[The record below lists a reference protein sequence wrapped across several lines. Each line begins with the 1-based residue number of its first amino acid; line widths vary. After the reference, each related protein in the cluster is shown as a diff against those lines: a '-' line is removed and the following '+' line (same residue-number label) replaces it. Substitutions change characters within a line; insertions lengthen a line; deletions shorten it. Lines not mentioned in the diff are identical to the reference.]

1 MTDPADLTDA
11 VTDPD
16 AVSGMSPDLRD
27 RYLALRDEVA
37 RHNRAYYEQDAP
49 TVPDDVYDRLARELR
64 ELESAHPELAAGDSP
79 AQTVG
84 GAPGSAFL
92 PVTHPTQMTS
102 LDNVFDDEELR
113 DWQEKLARS
122 LNLPPEHDDFTFTGE
137 LKIDGL
143 SVNLYYLGGE
153 LQWAATRGN
162 GRVGEMV
169 TVQVLTIPG
178 LPQNLDGLKGELE
191 VRGEVYLSRADFA
204 AFNAQAEELGT
215 PLLKN
220 PRNGAAGALRQKD
233 PEVTR
238 TRHLKAIF
246 YALGKRDGVP
256 AQSQWEVLEW
266 LNSRGFPTS
275 RHAERLHGLAA
286 AADYHARMVAAR
298 ADFEFDADG
307 TVLKLDPLALQEES
321 GFTSRAPR
329 WAIAYKF
336 PVEEV
341 ETVLESIT
349 VNVGRTGKLAPLAH
363 LSPRLIEGSTVSKAT
378 LHNED
383 YIREMDL
390 RPGDTVRVR
399 KSGGVIPQI
408 MGVVLDRRPAD
419 AAPFEFPTHC
429 PVCGHVAVRAEGD
442 ANTYC
447 PNPACPAQ
455 SFERLRYFV
464 SRGAMDVR
472 GIGEKLVTQLLEQE
486 LVRDAA
492 DLYSLSAEQL
502 AGLERGGDK
511 KAQNILGQLEASKT
525 RPLWRLINA
534 LGMNHVGER
543 NAQALARAFGT
554 LDELLSATPEQIE
567 AVPGMGGI
575 IAQSVTAALADPAMR
590 DLIARLR
597 ASGVSPEAEQVSR
610 TDQLRGLNFVLT
622 GALSRPR
629 DLIKAELEAAGGR
642 VTGSVTKKT
651 SYLVAGE
658 DAGSKLARASELG
671 VPVLDEAGL
680 AALLLER
687 GQAGTGAEPSSVPT
701 SSVPT
706 SSESAAES

>member
-1 MTDPADLTDA
+1 MSQPAPGPLPSDPPTGTPQAQ
-11 VTDPD
+11 
-16 AVSGMSPDLRD
+16 
-27 RYLALRDEVA
+27 YQALRAEVE
-37 RHNRAYYEQDAP
+37 RHARAYYEQDAP
-49 TVPDDVYDRLARELR
+49 EIPDDVYDRLVRELR
-64 ELESAHPELAAGDSP
+64 ALEEAHPEWVGESTP
-79 AQTVG
+79 TQRVG
-84 GAPGSAFL
+84 GAPSAAFL
-92 PVTHPTQMTS
+92 PVNHPTSMTS
-102 LDNVFDDEELR
+102 LDNVFDDAELAE
-113 DWQEKLARS
+113 WQEKLARA
-122 LNLPPEHDDFTFTGE
+122 LNLDPAYDGFTYTGE

-143 SVNLYYLGGE
+143 SVNLYYLDGV

-162 GRVGEMV
+162 GTTGEIV
-169 TVQVLTIPG
+169 TEQVLTVPGIPRELAG
-178 LPQNLDGLKGELE
+178 LAGELE

-204 AFNAQAEELGT
+204 AFNARAEELGT

-238 TRHLKAIF
+238 TRNLKAIF
-246 YALGKRDGVP
+246 YALGKRDGVKVRTQ
-256 AQSQWEVLEW
+256 AEVLSW
-266 LNSRGFPTS
+266 LSAQGFPTS
-275 RHAERLHGLAA
+275 RYSETFTGLEAA
-286 AADYHARMVAAR
+286 RDYHRRMTGQR
-298 ADFEFDADG
+298 ASFEFDADG
-307 TVLKLDPLALQEES
+307 TVLKLGPLALQAEA

-383 YIREMDL
+383 YIRDLDL
-390 RPGDTVRVR
+390 RLGDTVVVR

-408 MGVVLDRRPAD
+408 MRVVPEKRPPD
-419 AAPFEFPTHC
+419 AVPYVFPTHC
-429 PVCGHVAVRAEGD
+429 PECAHEAVRAEGD

-455 SFERLRYFV
+455 QFERLRYFV

-472 GIGEKLVTQLLEQE
+472 GIGEKLIEQLLTTG

-492 DLYSLSAEQL
+492 DLYTLEAGQL
-502 AGLERGGDK
+502 AALERSGEK
-511 KAQNILGQLEASKT
+511 KAANILAQLEASKT

-554 LDELLSATPEQIE
+554 LDALLAATPESIE
-567 AVPGMGGI
+567 AVPGMGGT
-575 IAQSVTAALADPAMR
+575 IAQSVVAALTDANMR
-590 DLIARLR
+590 DLLRRLR
-597 ASGVSPEAEQVSR
+597 EH
-610 TDQLRGLNFVLT
+610 GLNPVEDAAPRGDALAGLSFVLT
-622 GALSRPR
+622 GSLSRPR
-629 DLIKAELEAAGGR
+629 DEIKAQLEGAGAR

-658 DAGSKLARASELG
+658 EAGSKLDRARELG
-671 VPVLDEAGL
+671 IPVLDEAGL
-680 AALLLER
+680 GALLEER
-687 GQAGTGAEPSSVPT
+687 GL
-701 SSVPT
+701 
-706 SSESAAES
+706 

>member
-1 MTDPADLTDA
+1 MSHPAPDTPPA
-11 VTDPD
+11 EVTRDHYQT
-16 AVSGMSPDLRD
+16 LR
-27 RYLALRDEVA
+27 AEVE
-37 RHNRAYYEQDAP
+37 RHARAYHELDAP
-49 TVPDDVYDRLARELR
+49 EIPDDVYDRLVRELR
-64 ELESAHPELAAGDSP
+64 SIEEAHPEWVGATTP
-79 AQTVG
+79 TQQVG
-84 GAPGSAFL
+84 GAPSAAFQ
-92 PVTHPTQMTS
+92 PVNHPTPMTS
-102 LDNVFDDEELR
+102 LDNVFDDEELAE
-113 DWQEKLARS
+113 WQEKLARA
-122 LNLPPEHDDFTFTGE
+122 LNLPPDYDGFTYTGE

-143 SVNLYYLGGE
+143 SVNLYYVDGT

-169 TVQVLTIPG
+169 TEQVLTVPG
-178 LPQNLDGLKGELE
+178 LPRELPGLQGELE

-204 AFNAQAEELGT
+204 DFNARAEELGT

-238 TRHLKAIF
+238 TRNLKAIF
-246 YALGKRDGVP
+246 YALGKRDSVP
-256 AQSQWEVLEW
+256 ARTQAEVLTW
-266 LNSRGFPTS
+266 LAAQGFPTS
-275 RHAERLHGLAA
+275 RYSETFTGLQA
-286 AADYHARMVAAR
+286 AADYHRRMTQQR
-298 ADFEFDADG
+298 AQFEFDADG
-307 TVLKLDPLALQEES
+307 TVLKLDSLALEAEA

-363 LSPRLIEGSTVSKAT
+363 LAPRLIEGSTVSKAT

-383 YIREMDL
+383 YIRDLDL
-390 RPGDTVRVR
+390 RIGDTVVVR

-408 MGVVLDRRPAD
+408 MRVVLEKRPLD
-419 AAPFEFPTHC
+419 AVPYQFPTHC
-429 PVCGHVAVRAEGD
+429 PECGHEVTRAEGD

-455 SFERLRYFV
+455 QFERLRYFV

-472 GIGEKLVTQLLEQE
+472 GIGEKLIEQLLAVG

-492 DLYSLSAEQL
+492 DLYTLNAEQL
-502 AGLERGGDK
+502 AALERSGEK
-511 KAQNILGQLEASKT
+511 KAANILAQLEASKT

-543 NAQALARAFGT
+543 NAQALAHAFGT
-554 LDELLSATPEQIE
+554 LDALLAATPEQIE
-567 AVPGMGGI
+567 AVPGMGGT
-575 IAQSVTAALADPAMR
+575 IAQSVTAALTDPSMQ
-590 DLIARLR
+590 DLIRRLR
-597 ASGVSPEAEQVSR
+597 E
-610 TDQLRGLNFVLT
+610 RGLNPVEETAPRGDALAGLSFVLT

-629 DLIKAELEAAGGR
+629 DEIKARLEAAGAR

-658 DAGSKLARASELG
+658 EAGSKLDRARELG
-671 VPVLDEAGL
+671 ITVLDEAGL
-680 AALLLER
+680 GALLAER
-687 GQAGTGAEPSSVPT
+687 GV
-701 SSVPT
+701 
-706 SSESAAES
+706 

>member
-1 MTDPADLTDA
+1 MTDPADLNDA

-16 AVSGMSPDLRD
+16 AVSGVSPDLRD

-102 LDNVFDDEELR
+102 LDNVFDDDELR

-169 TVQVLTIPG
+169 TAQVLTIPG

-701 SSVPT
+701 SS
-706 SSESAAES
+706 ESAAES